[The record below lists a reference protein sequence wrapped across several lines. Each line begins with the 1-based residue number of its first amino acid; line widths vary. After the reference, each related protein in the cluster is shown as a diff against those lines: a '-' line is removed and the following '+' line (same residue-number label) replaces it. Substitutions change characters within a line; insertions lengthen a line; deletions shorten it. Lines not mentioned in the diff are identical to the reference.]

1 MYRTSRNPMRLEDN
15 ELVIRA
21 KNGEMVAFEE
31 LISRYDRRI
40 LGIALRFTNDM
51 DQAQDLYQEIFLRV
65 HNGLKQ
71 FKMQSKFS
79 TWLYRIATNA
89 CLSHLSSQSKKRE
102 VSIEHRFDVAS
113 EDGEASMGRLPEA
126 LVTQPDSDRLAESAQ
141 ISEHISRALKRL
153 SPQQRLV
160 FVLRHYDGRKLKEIA
175 SMLRCA
181 EGTVKKHLF
190 TATLRMREELRTVY
204 H

>member
-1 MYRTSRNPMRLEDN
+1 MYRTSRNPMTLEDN
-15 ELVIRA
+15 ELVMRA
-21 KNGEMVAFEE
+21 QKGEMVAFEE
-31 LISRYDRRI
+31 LICRYDRRI
-40 LGIALRFTNDM
+40 LGIALKFTNDI

-71 FKMQSKFS
+71 FKMESKFS

-89 CLSHLSSQSKKRE
+89 CLSHLSSQSRKRE
-102 VSIEHRFDVAS
+102 VSIEPRLGVSS
-113 EDGEASMGRLPEA
+113 EDGETSLGQLPEA
-126 LVTQPDSDRLAESAQ
+126 LVSQPNSDRLAESAQ
-141 ISEHISRALKRL
+141 ISDHISKALKRL

-160 FVLRHYDGRKLKEIA
+160 FVLRHYDGHKLKEIA
-175 SMLRCA
+175 SILKCA

-190 TATLRMREELRTVY
+190 TATMRLREELRAVY